1 MYFAFPGSV
10 HYVSTP
16 VGIRILATYCETGVL
31 SNQLKD
37 DQNGSVYKELLW
49 LSCFHEYC

>member
-16 VGIRILATYCETGVL
+16 VGIRTLATYCETGVFIKPVERL
-31 SNQLKD
+31 GKD
-37 DQNGSVYKELLW
+37 LADFDQN
-49 LSCFHEYC
+49 